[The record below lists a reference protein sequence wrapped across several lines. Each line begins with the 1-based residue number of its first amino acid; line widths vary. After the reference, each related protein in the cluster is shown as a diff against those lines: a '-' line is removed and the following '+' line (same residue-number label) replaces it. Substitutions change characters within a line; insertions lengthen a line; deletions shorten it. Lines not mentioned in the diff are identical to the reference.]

1 MPVCLLLTKEATNMP
16 KIRSCYLNIPCIVF
30 IFLWVSYAHAYQIT
44 TFKSVI
50 DDSDRMPN
58 RVQTNNGIYSG
69 RSTVTRENSP
79 QKPVV
84 LPKIISPAELP
95 VGMAVDLGNGDY
107 LTSEGV
113 YKKLDN
119 GAYLTP
125 KGLMIHT
132 ENGALIHLPSEL
144 PPANQ

>member
-1 MPVCLLLTKEATNMP
+1 MSFKRDSAKNRCWWLYATTAVFFVLVSDIYAWILTTEKGMA
-16 KIRSCYLNIPCIVF
+16 
-30 IFLWVSYAHAYQIT
+30 
-44 TFKSVI
+44 
-50 DDSDRMPN
+50 DDSDRMSN
-58 RVQTNNGIYSG
+58 RVQTNNGIDSG

-79 QKPVV
+79 QKPMV
-84 LPKIISPAELP
+84 LPEIISPAELP

-107 LTSEGV
+107 LTNEGV

-132 ENGALIHLPSEL
+132 ENGALIHLPSGL

>member
-1 MPVCLLLTKEATNMP
+1 LVSDLCAWTLTTEKGIA
-16 KIRSCYLNIPCIVF
+16 
-30 IFLWVSYAHAYQIT
+30 
-44 TFKSVI
+44 

-58 RVQTNNGIYSG
+58 KVQTNNGIDSR

-79 QKPVV
+79 QTPIV
-84 LPKIISPAELP
+84 LPKIISPAGLP

-125 KGLMIHT
+125 EGLMIHT
-132 ENGALIHLPSEL
+132 ENGALIHLPSGL
-144 PPANQ
+144 PPTNQ

>member
-1 MPVCLLLTKEATNMP
+1 MILKTTYPLLFGLSFAFVSLNTFAWTLTTEKGMA
-16 KIRSCYLNIPCIVF
+16 
-30 IFLWVSYAHAYQIT
+30 
-44 TFKSVI
+44 

-58 RVQTNNGIYSG
+58 RVQINNGIDSG
-69 RSTVTRENSP
+69 RSSVTRENSP

-125 KGLMIHT
+125 EGLMIHT
-132 ENGALIHLPSEL
+132 ENGALIHLPSGL

>member
-1 MPVCLLLTKEATNMP
+1 MSFKGYSAKNRCWWLYATTAVFFVLVSDLCAWTLTTEKGIA
-16 KIRSCYLNIPCIVF
+16 
-30 IFLWVSYAHAYQIT
+30 
-44 TFKSVI
+44 

-58 RVQTNNGIYSG
+58 KVQTNNGIDSG

-79 QKPVV
+79 QTPIV

-132 ENGALIHLPSEL
+132 ENGALIHLPSGL
-144 PPANQ
+144 PSANQ

>member
-1 MPVCLLLTKEATNMP
+1 MLFKGYSAKNRCWWLYATTAVFFVLVSDLFAWTLTTEKGLA
-16 KIRSCYLNIPCIVF
+16 
-30 IFLWVSYAHAYQIT
+30 
-44 TFKSVI
+44 
-50 DDSDRMPN
+50 DDSDQMSN
-58 RVQTNNGIYSG
+58 SVQTNNGIDGG
-69 RSTVTRENSP
+69 RSSVTRENSP
-79 QKPVV
+79 QTPLV
-84 LPKIISPAELP
+84 LPSVISPAELP
-95 VGMAVDLGNGDY
+95 LGMAVDLGNGDY

-132 ENGALIHLPSEL
+132 ENGALIHLPSGL